1 MFLTA
6 MTGPSKGAQYGSLH
20 RGGHTTAVAAVAVL
34 DSETMAM
41 RDLIGAA
48 VVSAVVSAGTTFA
61 LQRTMLQ
68 KEAAEVP
75 SVLGLPGQS
84 ARSLIESRGFM
95 FVVAEEREDAKT
107 AAGSVVTQRPLEGS
121 RIERGQTVEVVL
133 AKAPLPVKAPALAG
147 MAVADARQRIEAA
160 KLVVGKISEET
171 SDTVKPGA
179 VISQN
184 PAEGAEVKV
193 GSPIELVVSK
203 GLSSLPVPSVL
214 GRSLT
219 RAKEELS
226 KVGFTVG
233 NVRYRSDEDHSD
245 GLILEQSP
253 AANQPAPK
261 GSAVDVV
268 INRT

>member
-1 MFLTA
+1 MVV
-6 MTGPSKGAQYGSLH
+6 PRKHAQWQTLQ
-20 RGGHTTAVAAVAVL
+20 RGGHAPAVAAVRVL
-34 DSETMAM
+34 PSDPMAM

-61 LQRTMLQ
+61 LQRTAMQ

-84 ARSLIESRGFM
+84 ARALIESRGFM
-95 FVVAEEREDAKT
+95 FVVGEEREDAKA
-107 AAGSVVTQRPLEGS
+107 AAGNVVAQRPLEGS
-121 RIERGQTVEVVL
+121 RIERGHTVEVVL

-147 MAVADARQRIEAA
+147 LALADAKQRIEAA
-160 KLVVGKISEET
+160 KLAVGKVGEDT
-171 SDTVKPGA
+171 SDAVKPGA

-193 GSPIELVVSK
+193 GTAVDLVVSK
-203 GLSSLPVPSVL
+203 GVGSLPVPSVL

-219 RAKEELS
+219 RAKDELG
-226 KVGFTVG
+226 KAGFTVG
-233 NVRYRSDEDHSD
+233 NVRYRADEDHSD

-268 INRT
+268 VNRT